1 MWTIYLI
8 LLKRKDIFT
17 LVLSVILSLLM
28 LSNGESDNVRLLRSK
43 ANRFF
48 TILYSPITWI
58 RSMALIEEEAAL
70 LRSKNLQ
77 LSFQVESMHYLL
89 EENNRLKELLDFQR
103 ESKMTILPARVINM
117 SASPYLS
124 SSLSI
129 DVGLES
135 GVEENDPVITPKGII
150 GKTTIVGNN
159 ASIVQMI
166 NDVNFRLSVRIK
178 PSGSTG
184 IMRWLDG
191 GLYLI
196 KEVQKNANVNIGDK
210 VVTSGFSDIFPDD
223 LPVGEVVNITDERGR
238 FQKSVVVQINENIGS
253 IINLFVIGD
262 QEHGANKTLAKL
274 SWCILTTIFSV

>member
-1 MWTIYLI
+1 MRTLYLI

-17 LVLSVILSLLM
+17 LILSIILSLLM
-28 LSNGESDNVRLLRSK
+28 LSNGESDNIRLLRSK

-48 TILYSPITWI
+48 TILYSPITWV

-70 LRSKNLQ
+70 LRGKNLQ
-77 LSFQVESMHYLL
+77 LSFQVESMRYLL
-89 EENNRLKELLDFQR
+89 EENNRLEELLDFQR
-103 ESKMTILPARVINM
+103 QSKMTILPARVINM

-129 DVGLES
+129 DVGQES

-191 GLYLI
+191 DLYLI

-253 IINLFVIGD
+253 IINLFVIVD
-262 QEHGANKTLAKL
+262 Q
-274 SWCILTTIFSV
+274 

>member
-1 MWTIYLI
+1 MRTLYLI

-17 LVLSVILSLLM
+17 LILSIILSLLM
-28 LSNGESDNVRLLRSK
+28 LNNGESDNVRLLRSK

-70 LRSKNLQ
+70 LRGKNLQ
-77 LSFQVESMHYLL
+77 LSFQVESMRYLL
-89 EENNRLKELLDFQR
+89 EENNRLEELLDFQR
-103 ESKMTILPARVINM
+103 QSKMTILPARVINM

-178 PSGSTG
+178 PSASTG

-210 VVTSGFSDIFPDD
+210 VVTSGFSDIFPND

-253 IINLFVIGD
+253 IINLFVILD
-262 QEHGANKTLAKL
+262 H
-274 SWCILTTIFSV
+274 

>member
-1 MWTIYLI
+1 MRILYLI

-28 LSNGESDNVRLLRSK
+28 LSNGEADNVRLLRSK

-58 RSMALIEEEAAL
+58 RSLALIEEEAAL
-70 LRSKNLQ
+70 LREKNLQ
-77 LSFQVESMHYLL
+77 LAFQIESMSYLL
-89 EENNRLKELLDFQR
+89 EDNIKLEELLDFQQ
-103 ESKMTILPARVINM
+103 ESKMTILPARVTNM
-117 SASPYLS
+117 SASPYV

-129 DVGLES
+129 DIGLES

-150 GKTTIVGNN
+150 GKTTIVGDN
-159 ASIVQMI
+159 ATIVQLI

-184 IMRWLDG
+184 ILRWLDG
-191 GLYLI
+191 DLYLI
-196 KEVQKNANVNIGDK
+196 KEVQKNANVNIGNK
-210 VVTSGFSDIFPDD
+210 VVTSGFSDIFPND

-238 FQKSVVVQINENIGS
+238 FQKSVVVKINENIGS
-253 IINLFVIGD
+253 IINLFVIVD
-262 QEHGANKTLAKL
+262 Q
-274 SWCILTTIFSV
+274 

>member
-1 MWTIYLI
+1 
-8 LLKRKDIFT
+8 
-17 LVLSVILSLLM
+17 M
-28 LSNGESDNVRLLRSK
+28 LSNGESDNIRLLRSK

-70 LRSKNLQ
+70 LRGKNLQ
-77 LSFQVESMHYLL
+77 LSFQVESMRYLL
-89 EENNRLKELLDFQR
+89 EENSRLEELLDFQR

-191 GLYLI
+191 DLYLI

-253 IINLFVIGD
+253 IINLFVIVD
-262 QEHGANKTLAKL
+262 Q
-274 SWCILTTIFSV
+274 

>member
-1 MWTIYLI
+1 MRTLYLI

-17 LVLSVILSLLM
+17 LILSIILSLLM

-70 LRSKNLQ
+70 LRGKNLQ
-77 LSFQVESMHYLL
+77 LSFQVESMRYLL
-89 EENNRLKELLDFQR
+89 EENNRLEELLDFQR

-150 GKTTIVGNN
+150 GKTTIVGDN

-178 PSGSTG
+178 PSESTG

-210 VVTSGFSDIFPDD
+210 VVTSGFSDIFPND

-253 IINLFVIGD
+253 IINLFVIVD
-262 QEHGANKTLAKL
+262 Q
-274 SWCILTTIFSV
+274 

>member
-1 MWTIYLI
+1 MRTLYLI

-17 LVLSVILSLLM
+17 LILSIILSLLM

-70 LRSKNLQ
+70 LRGKNLQ
-77 LSFQVESMHYLL
+77 LSFQVESMRYLL
-89 EENNRLKELLDFQR
+89 EENNRLEELLDFQR
-103 ESKMTILPARVINM
+103 ESELTILPARVINM

-150 GKTTIVGNN
+150 GKTTIVGDN

-178 PSGSTG
+178 PSASTG

-210 VVTSGFSDIFPDD
+210 VVTSGFSDIFPND

-253 IINLFVIGD
+253 IINLFVIVD
-262 QEHGANKTLAKL
+262 Q
-274 SWCILTTIFSV
+274 

>member
-1 MWTIYLI
+1 MRTLYLI

-17 LVLSVILSLLM
+17 LILSIILSLLM
-28 LSNGESDNVRLLRSK
+28 LSNGESDNIRLLRSK

-48 TILYSPITWI
+48 TILYSPITWV

-70 LRSKNLQ
+70 LRGKNLQ
-77 LSFQVESMHYLL
+77 LSFQVESMRYLL
-89 EENNRLKELLDFQR
+89 EENNRLEELLDFQR
-103 ESKMTILPARVINM
+103 QSKMTILPARVINM

-135 GVEENDPVITPKGII
+135 GIEENDPVITPKGII

-191 GLYLI
+191 DLYLI
-196 KEVQKNANVNIGDK
+196 KEVQKNANVNIGNK

-253 IINLFVIGD
+253 IINLFVIVD
-262 QEHGANKTLAKL
+262 Q
-274 SWCILTTIFSV
+274 

>member
-1 MWTIYLI
+1 MRTLYLI

-77 LSFQVESMHYLL
+77 LSFQVESMRYLL
-89 EENNRLKELLDFQR
+89 EENNRLAELLDFQR
-103 ESKMTILPARVINM
+103 ESKMTILPARVIKM
-117 SASPYLS
+117 GTSPYLS

-135 GVEENDPVITPKGII
+135 GVEENNPVITPKGII
-150 GKTTIVGNN
+150 GKTTIVGDN
-159 ASIVQMI
+159 AAIVQLI

-184 IMRWLDG
+184 ILRWLDG
-191 GLYLI
+191 DLYLI
-196 KEVQKNANVNIGDK
+196 KEVQKNANVNIGNK
-210 VVTSGFSDIFPDD
+210 VVTSGFSDIFPND
-223 LPVGEVVNITDERGR
+223 LPVGKVVNITDERGR

-253 IINLFVIGD
+253 IINLFVIVD
-262 QEHGANKTLAKL
+262 
-274 SWCILTTIFSV
+274 

>member
-1 MWTIYLI
+1 MRILYLI

-28 LSNGESDNVRLLRSK
+28 LSNGEADNVRLLRSK

-58 RSMALIEEEAAL
+58 RSLALIEEEAAL
-70 LRSKNLQ
+70 LREKNLQ
-77 LSFQVESMHYLL
+77 LSFQIESMSYLL
-89 EENNRLKELLDFQR
+89 EDNNRLEELLDFQQ
-103 ESKMTILPARVINM
+103 ESKMTILPARVTNM
-117 SASPYLS
+117 SASPYV

-129 DVGLES
+129 DIGLES

-150 GKTTIVGNN
+150 GKTTIVGDN
-159 ASIVQMI
+159 ATIVQLI

-184 IMRWLDG
+184 ILRWLDG
-191 GLYLI
+191 DLYLI
-196 KEVQKNANVNIGDK
+196 KEVQKNANVNIGNK
-210 VVTSGFSDIFPDD
+210 VITSGFSDIFPND

-238 FQKSVVVQINENIGS
+238 FQKSVVVKINENIGS
-253 IINLFVIGD
+253 IINLFVIVD
-262 QEHGANKTLAKL
+262 Q
-274 SWCILTTIFSV
+274 

>member
-1 MWTIYLI
+1 MRTLYLI

-28 LSNGESDNVRLLRSK
+28 LSNGESDNIRLLRSK

-48 TILYSPITWI
+48 TILYSPITWV

-70 LRSKNLQ
+70 LRGKNLQ
-77 LSFQVESMHYLL
+77 LSFQVESMRYLL
-89 EENNRLKELLDFQR
+89 EENNRLEKLLDFQR

-129 DVGLES
+129 DIGLES
-135 GVEENDPVITPKGII
+135 GVAENAPVITPKGII
-150 GKTTIVGNN
+150 GKTTIVGEN
-159 ASIVQMI
+159 AAIVQLI

-184 IMRWLDG
+184 ILRWLDG
-191 GLYLI
+191 DLYLI
-196 KEVQKNANVNIGDK
+196 KEVQKNANVNIGNK
-210 VVTSGFSDIFPDD
+210 VVTSGFSDIFPND

-238 FQKSVVVQINENIGS
+238 FQKSVVVKINENIGS
-253 IINLFVIGD
+253 IINLFVIVD
-262 QEHGANKTLAKL
+262 H
-274 SWCILTTIFSV
+274 

>member
-1 MWTIYLI
+1 MRTLYLI

-70 LRSKNLQ
+70 LRGKNLQ
-77 LSFQVESMHYLL
+77 LSFQVESMRYLL
-89 EENNRLKELLDFQR
+89 EENNRLEELLDFQE

-150 GKTTIVGNN
+150 GKTTIVGDN

-191 GLYLI
+191 VLYLI

-210 VVTSGFSDIFPDD
+210 VVTSGFSDIFPND

-253 IINLFVIGD
+253 IINLFVIVD
-262 QEHGANKTLAKL
+262 H
-274 SWCILTTIFSV
+274 